1 MDESDE
7 SMSGSE
13 IFRTRGDQPQFA
25 QGAFQH
31 HGDMVS
37 CPKTSQWDN
46 RGQQQQDWLWAV
58 FEDSHEKWFQYP
70 G

>member
-46 RGQQQQDWLWAV
+46 RGQQQQDWL
-58 FEDSHEKWFQYP
+58 
-70 G
+70 